1 MALEKDIHQSKGFR
15 NEHHKALVNL
25 IYSFNWVKNRL
36 QTILDREDISMQQY
50 NILRILNGSDAP
62 ISTLDIR
69 ERMLDKMSDTS
80 RIVDRMV
87 LKKLVKK
94 KNSKTDKRLVDITIT
109 QKGKALLDKLNA
121 NNHEIDAIVSSLT
134 NNEATVLSNLLDKMR
149 G

>member
-109 QKGKALLDKLNA
+109 PKGKALLDKLNA

>member
-1 MALEKDIHQSKGFR
+1 
-15 NEHHKALVNL
+15 
-25 IYSFNWVKNRL
+25 
-36 QTILDREDISMQQY
+36 MQQY
-50 NILRILNGSDAP
+50 NILRILNGSDIP

-94 KNSKTDKRLVDITIT
+94 KLNKTDKRLVDITIT
-109 QKGKALLDKLNA
+109 PKGKTLLTKLDA
-121 NNHEIDAIVSSLT
+121 YNHEIDNIAASLT
-134 NNEATVLSNLLDKMR
+134 LNEAAVLSNLLDKMR

>member
-1 MALEKDIHQSKGFR
+1 LALEKDIHQSKEFR
-15 NEHHKALVNL
+15 NERHKALVNL
-25 IYSFNWVKNRL
+25 IYSFNWVKNNL
-36 QTILDREDISMQQY
+36 QTIFEREGISMQQY
-50 NILRILNGSDAP
+50 NILRILNGSDIP

-94 KNSKTDKRLVDITIT
+94 KLSKIDKRLVDITIT
-109 QKGKALLDKLNA
+109 PKGKALLAKLDA
-121 NNHEIDAIVSSLT
+121 YNHEIDGIISSLT
-134 NNEATVLSNLLDKMR
+134 LNEAAVLSNLLDKMR

>member
-1 MALEKDIHQSKGFR
+1 MALEKDIHQSKEFR
-15 NEHHKALVNL
+15 NERHKALVNL
-25 IYSFNWVKNRL
+25 IYSFNWVKNNL
-36 QTILDREDISMQQY
+36 QTIFEREGISMQQY
-50 NILRILNGSDAP
+50 NILRILNGSDIP

-94 KNSKTDKRLVDITIT
+94 KLSKIDKRLVDITIT
-109 QKGKALLDKLNA
+109 PKGKALLAKLDA
-121 NNHEIDAIVSSLT
+121 YNHEIDGIISSLT
-134 NNEATVLSNLLDKMR
+134 LNEAAVLSNLLDKMR

>member
-1 MALEKDIHQSKGFR
+1 LALEKDIHQSRGFR
-15 NEHHKALVNL
+15 NERHKALVNL
-25 IYSFNWVKNRL
+25 IYSFSWVKNNL
-36 QTILDREDISMQQY
+36 QTIFEREDISMQQY
-50 NILRILNGSDAP
+50 NILRILNGSDIP

-94 KNSKTDKRLVDITIT
+94 KLNKTDKRLVDITIT
-109 QKGKALLDKLNA
+109 PKGKTLLTKLDA
-121 NNHEIDAIVSSLT
+121 YNHEIDNIAASLT
-134 NNEATVLSNLLDKMR
+134 LNEAAVLSNLLDKMR

>member
-1 MALEKDIHQSKGFR
+1 MALEKDIYQSKGFR
-15 NEHHKALVNL
+15 NERHKALVNL
-25 IYSFNWVKNRL
+25 IYSFNWVKNNL
-36 QTILDREDISMQQY
+36 QTIFEREGISMQQY
-50 NILRILNGSDAP
+50 NILRILNGSDIP

-94 KNSKTDKRLVDITIT
+94 KLSKIDKRLVDITIT
-109 QKGKALLDKLNA
+109 PKGKALLAKLDA
-121 NNHEIDAIVSSLT
+121 YNHEIDGIISSLT
-134 NNEATVLSNLLDKMR
+134 LNEAAVLSNLLDKMR